1 MDVNIYLDLECIPAQ
16 TDALRQQIAD
26 SVTPP
31 GSMKKPET
39 IAAWEQNEKPGII
52 EEKYRKACF
61 DAITGEI
68 VCIAWAV
75 NGGDI
80 DSVILPKRQ
89 NVEHNLLTAFFE
101 ILQGDIDAVT
111 QNAAYSRPNI
121 QFIGHNIANFDLPY
135 IWRRAKLLG
144 IKTPDFWPRPSV
156 APWKLNAFDTM
167 LEWAGNRGTVS
178 LDKLCQ
184 AFGVKGKGGMSGDQ
198 VYDYWL
204 AGRYDEIESYC
215 RDDVMRV
222 IQLHERMQN

>member
-16 TDALRQQIAD
+16 SEALRQQIAD

-31 GSMKKPET
+31 GNMSKPET
-39 IAAWEQNEKPGII
+39 IAAWEQNEKPALI
-52 EEKYRKACF
+52 EQKYRKACF

-75 NGGDI
+75 NGGVI
-80 DSVILPKRQ
+80 DSVTMAGHQPTERD
-89 NVEHNLLTAFFE
+89 LLATFFE
-101 ILQGDIDAVT
+101 LLSISIELAA

-178 LDKLCQ
+178 LDSLCQ
-184 AFGVKGKGGMSGDQ
+184 AFGVKGKDGMSGDQ
-198 VYDYWL
+198 VYDYWQ

-222 IQLHERMQN
+222 MALHERMQ